1 MGIKDKSLEVSKHAN
16 VALGSNST
24 YNVVNAGLESFPT
37 VSRAHGIHSP
47 ASANERPN
55 PAGNTPGMSTSYAN
69 VTGAPKIL
77 VNDLLMRHMVSFWA
91 SGWLIP
97 FVANYVRNT
106 WVKYGLVKSMLNSST
121 GIFSFQFG
129 SIGGLNAV
137 LENKDVVNVLVWVKL
152 HCVFV
157 TAFSE
162 DGLSSIATN
171 LGTLLMLDVTPPDGV
186 WTEYVSEGVTSS

>member
-1 MGIKDKSLEVSKHAN
+1 MDIKDKSVEVSKHAN

-47 ASANERPN
+47 ASENERPN
-55 PAGNTPGMSTSYAN
+55 PAGNT
-69 VTGAPKIL
+69 
-77 VNDLLMRHMVSFWA
+77 
-91 SGWLIP
+91 
-97 FVANYVRNT
+97 
-106 WVKYGLVKSMLNSST
+106 
-121 GIFSFQFG
+121 
-129 SIGGLNAV
+129 
-137 LENKDVVNVLVWVKL
+137 LEDVVNVLVWVKL